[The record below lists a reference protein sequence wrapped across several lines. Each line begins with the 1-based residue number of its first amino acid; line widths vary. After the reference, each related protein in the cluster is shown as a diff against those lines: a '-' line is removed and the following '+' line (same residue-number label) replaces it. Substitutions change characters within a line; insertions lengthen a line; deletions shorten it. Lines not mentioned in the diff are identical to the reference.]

1 MWYEAIIDR
10 GLVPESV
17 LRLFVRLGLKKY
29 ESRVLELSEDEL
41 CQVRESFKLS
51 SSNSEI
57 AINTEE
63 ANGQHYEMSSS
74 VYEYFLGPSM
84 KYSGSEWPSDS
95 YDLTKADLQTI
106 RDYINKCRISDGDSV
121 LELGCGWGSLSLEI
135 ANLYKK
141 TFVTAV
147 TNSTTQ
153 KRYIEQK
160 ASQQNIYNLEVVK
173 CDINQYVPTR
183 KYDRI
188 ISIEMF
194 EHIRNPKALMSRIDT
209 WLNSRGNLFIQVFS
223 HKVYPQ
229 YFDDR
234 KTSWM
239 SKYFFTGGMMP
250 YDGFYKTLN
259 SNLEN
264 VEIWKLSGQ
273 NYHRSLESWLSNFKL
288 NKKVILRDMDEN
300 GHGEKGVKH
309 FNRYKLFLIFC
320 SELFDYNYG
329 SDWYILHY
337 LFIKRT

>member
-1 MWYEAIIDR
+1 MWYESIIDS
-10 GLVPESV
+10 GLVPERV

-29 ESRVLELSEDEL
+29 ETRISELTNEEL
-41 CQVRESFKLS
+41 CEVRKSFALT
-51 SSNSEI
+51 SSNSKI

-63 ANGQHYEMSSS
+63 ANLQHYEMSSS
-74 VYEYFLGPSM
+74 AYEYFLGPSM
-84 KYSGSEWPSDS
+84 KYSGSEWSSDS
-95 YDLTKADLQTI
+95 HDLKEADFQTL
-106 RDYINKCRISDGDSV
+106 RTYINKCRISDGDSV

-135 ANLYKK
+135 ASLYKK

-153 KRYIEQK
+153 KQYIEQK
-160 ASQQNIYNLEVVK
+160 ASQQNLYNLEVVK

-194 EHIRNPKALMSRIDT
+194 EHIRNPKTLMSRIDG
-209 WLNSRGNLFIQVFS
+209 WLNSRGTLFIQVFS

-229 YFDDR
+229 YFDNQ

-239 SKYFFTGGMMP
+239 SKNFFTGGMMP
-250 YDGFYKTLN
+250 YDGFYRKLN

-264 VEIWKLSGQ
+264 VEVWKLSGQ

-288 NKKVILRDMDEN
+288 NKKIILRDMDEN
-300 GHGEKGVKH
+300 GYGKERAKH

-320 SELFDYNYG
+320 SELFNYKDG
-329 SDWYILHY
+329 GEWYIIHY
-337 LFIKRT
+337 LFKKRN